1 MDRLKKYFRYLL
13 LFILMYVI
21 VTLLT
26 NFGMRETKKE
36 FICSVKENENYTI
49 EIEESKLSNQGGQ
62 INVKVT
68 NKTEEI
74 QTDKYL
80 KVELYNN
87 EEYIVTK
94 YEEIKY
100 LNIGETNRFE
110 IKFDEKNV
118 NKGIVSVA
126 DYLEETNKE

>member
-1 MDRLKKYFRYLL
+1 MDRLKKYFKYLL

-36 FICSVKENENYTI
+36 FICTVKENENYTI
-49 EIEESKLSNQGGQ
+49 EIEDSKLSNQGGQ

-118 NKGIVSVA
+118 SQGIVYVV
-126 DYLEETNKE
+126 DNIDETNK